1 LLTVAERV
9 WDGQRLYVD
18 VIETNPPMAVTV
30 YIPGIAI
37 ARAVGLPVEMV
48 IDGLVFVAIFASLA
62 IAAAILKNSM
72 VLRGLAG
79 WPLTLLAFAILAVL
93 PTKIFGQRKHIAVLE
108 LLPAMALYAVRMKG
122 QTPPLRRE
130 SARR

>member
-1 LLTVAERV
+1 LLTAAERV

-18 VIETNPPMAVTV
+18 VIETNPPMAVMV

-62 IAAAILKNSM
+62 IAAAILKNSI
-72 VLRGLAG
+72 VLRGWQADRSPC
-79 WPLTLLAFAILAVL
+79 W
-93 PTKIFGQRKHIAVLE
+93 H
-108 LLPAMALYAVRMKG
+108 
-122 QTPPLRRE
+122 LRSWQFFRPRY
-130 SARR
+130 SGNANISRYWNCCRRWRSMPSE